1 MAGQEETTALQERPM
16 EKEEEG
22 QARLEEER
30 KKRLST
36 YIKLGWLALIVLLV
50 LVLVLVVKIQD
61 MLPDW
66 LRWVE
71 DNMAVGA
78 FAYIA
83 VYVAATVLLIPAS
96 FLSLAAGAIFK
107 LWLGIVVV
115 WTGATVGQTLAFLVG
130 RYLLRD
136 WVEGLAKKH
145 PKWRAV
151 DRALLKEGWKV
162 ILLVRLA
169 PVLPYSAMNYILS
182 ISAVE
187 FRAYAVMS
195 AIGIIPG
202 VLLFV
207 YIGSLARNVSEVIN
221 GDRGIDGT
229 AGLVTIVVSGV
240 FILALIAVVGR
251 MAKRAI
257 AEHMVDEAEEP
268 ESSSPEPLDRPENQ
282 T

>member
-1 MAGQEETTALQERPM
+1 M
-16 EKEEEG
+16 
-22 QARLEEER
+22 
-30 KKRLST
+30 
-36 YIKLGWLALIVLLV
+36 
-50 LVLVLVVKIQD
+50 
-61 MLPDW
+61 
-66 LRWVE
+66 
-71 DNMAVGA
+71 
-78 FAYIA
+78 
-83 VYVAATVLLIPAS
+83 
-96 FLSLAAGAIFK
+96 
-107 LWLGIVVV
+107 
-115 WTGATVGQTLAFLVG
+115 
-130 RYLLRD
+130 
-136 WVEGLAKKH
+136 
-145 PKWRAV
+145 
-151 DRALLKEGWKV
+151 
-162 ILLVRLA
+162 
-169 PVLPYSAMNYILS
+169 
-182 ISAVE
+182 E

-268 ESSSPEPLDRPENQ
+268 SESSSPEPSGPPENQ